1 MKKKLLCVSL
11 VLMMCLMA
19 AMPTF
24 ADNQNTGEIKSA
36 LQVSGDLYHVT
47 GSQYTAWARVLN
59 PALEHVSLTMGLYDA
74 NNNLITMSG
83 KTSSDAI
90 VKVSS
95 TVTLTSGT
103 YVMKIWVTGNTVSRL
118 ITVTCNI

>member
-24 ADNQNTGEIKSA
+24 AEDQNTGAIKSA

-47 GSQYTAWARVLN
+47 GSQYTAWARVIN
-59 PALEHVSLTMGLYDA
+59 PALEHVSITLGLYDS
-74 NNNLITMSG
+74 NNGLVALVG
-83 KTSSDAI
+83 KTSSDAMI
-90 VKVSS
+90 KVSAS
-95 TVTLTSGT
+95 VTLTPGT
-103 YVMKIWVTGNTVSRL
+103 YTMKVWVAGNTQSGL
-118 ITVTCNI
+118 ITRSYTV